1 MSIMTTLWRRG
12 NGGSCQGARGFLF
25 ILVACSLL
33 AVGASLRTTP
43 VPVRCVLDL
52 SKASHTRAVLHAVTA
67 GTALLCSPSPLSAI
81 QPPLSL
87 VPVAQE
93 VLHKPTSEVQLFG
106 DELAELTRDL
116 FAAMYASGGIG
127 LAGES
132 GNTSVQC
139 GVAACLAGRT
149 RTPSDSVPRVSKVLR
164 LT

>member
-1 MSIMTTLWRRG
+1 MTTLWRRG
-12 NGGSCQGARGFLF
+12 NGGSCQGASGFLF
-25 ILVACSLL
+25 TLVACSLL
-33 AVGASLRTTP
+33 AVGASLRVRTTP

-106 DELAELTRDL
+106 DELAELTRDM

-149 RTPSDSVPRVSKVLR
+149 RTPSDGVPRVSKVLR